1 MTFCNS
7 FHGVSET
14 FHGVSETFHGVS
26 ETFHGETFHGVSE
39 TFHGVRKRFTAFH
52 VPAENI
58 FKNFLENVFS
68 RARENLVQT
77 NSQAFEICSQ
87 CMFSN
92 KNRLKVRRFRI
103 LKLMPKIMR
112 YV

>member
-7 FHGVSET
+7 

-39 TFHGVRKRFTAFH
+39 TFHGVRKRFMAFH

-58 FKNFLENVFS
+58 LKKFLENVFS
-68 RARENLVQT
+68 RAHENFVQT
-77 NSQAFEICSQ
+77 NSPATEICSQ

-92 KNRLKVRRFRI
+92 KIRLKVRRFRI
-103 LKLMPKIMR
+103 LKMMSKIMR